1 MLKTYLDVQQRE
13 LEQLGQERGRL
24 QQRLQQE
31 QQRQQD
37 LQACRDNL
45 GRGVPLS
52 NPLLLQNLAGMRQQL
67 DRISAFQAQQ
77 TALAGV
83 DLAYQEK
90 LLRAQLGRVKGLEH
104 VLQQRELQARALV
117 QRREQKQSDE
127 MTAQRGAY
135 TGTKA

>member
-1 MLKTYLDVQQRE
+1 VLKSYLDVQQRE

-37 LQACRDNL
+37 LDAVRGNL
-45 GRGVPLS
+45 GKGLAMS

-67 DRISAFQAQQ
+67 DKIGAFQAQQ

-90 LLRAQLGRVKGLEH
+90 VLRAQLGKVKGLEH
-104 VLQQRELQARALV
+104 VLQQRELQLRAQVL
-117 QRREQKQSDE
+117 RKEQKQSDE
-127 MTAQRGAY
+127 LTAIREAY
-135 TGTKA
+135 NEDQ